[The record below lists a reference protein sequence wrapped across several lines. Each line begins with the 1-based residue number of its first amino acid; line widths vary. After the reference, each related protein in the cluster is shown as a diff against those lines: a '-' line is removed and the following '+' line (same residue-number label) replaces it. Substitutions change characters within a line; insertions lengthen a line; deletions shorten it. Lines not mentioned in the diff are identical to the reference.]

1 MEMSLGY
8 RRGGHWPPARFVK
21 QIGIAKG
28 NYPDIS
34 CGNQIICEQIIW
46 RAANGRPYGLYRRIA
61 R

>member
-1 MEMSLGY
+1 L
-8 RRGGHWPPARFVK
+8 VK

-46 RAANGRPYGLYRRIA
+46 RAANGRPYDLYRRIA